1 MRKILVTLF
10 LLALAAGAALADTLY
25 LKNGSVLKGTFVGFE
40 NGEFIFE
47 VADGNRVKFRADR
60 VSRLVL
66 DRETAPPRDPRDD
79 KYPRRD
85 PNDPSTG
92 TGGGS
97 VGGRWED
104 APAFDVRLAD
114 QWIKSQIQVSSGQR
128 VRVTASG
135 TVTLEGRTQ
144 VNPDGLSNRRDPDS
158 PLPNE
163 NDGALVAAV
172 GQDASSPSIFI
183 GRSREFVADRDGV
196 LYFTVNHWETRDAR
210 GAFRVNVSVDRSTGG
225 TTGGGNPGTGG
236 GTTQGREK
244 TITVPANQPWT
255 DTGIDVEENM
265 TIEFVAEGQIQIL
278 NGRNTG
284 PDGDRNSIVNTS
296 SYPIQGEGVGGVIAK
311 VRLRNGRD
319 SNYFFVGSRNSGRT
333 EPGESGRLFIG
344 INDDYFRDNSGSY
357 RVTIR
362 W

>member
-1 MRKILVTLF
+1 MTLF
-10 LLALAAGAALADTLY
+10 LLTLVACAALADTLY
-25 LKNGSVLKGTFVGFE
+25 LKNGSVLKGTFIGFE

-79 KYPRRD
+79 RYPRRD
-85 PNDPSTG
+85 PNDPSSGSGGG

-114 QWIKSQIQVSSGQR
+114 QWIKSQIQVSNGQR

-144 VNPDGLSNRRDPDS
+144 VGPDGLSNRRDPDS
-158 PLPNE
+158 PMPNE

-210 GAFRVNVSVDRSTGG
+210 GAFRVNVSIDRSTGG
-225 TTGGGNPGTGG
+225 TTSGGNPGTGG

-244 TITVPANQPWT
+244 TITVAANQPWT
-255 DTGIDVEENM
+255 DTGIDVTPNM
-265 TIEFVAEGQIQIL
+265 TLEFVAEGQIEIL
-278 NGRNTG
+278 RGRSTG
-284 PDGDRNSIVNTS
+284 PDGDRNANVNTS
-296 SYPIQGEGVGGVIAK
+296 SYPIQGEGVGALIAK
-311 VRLRNGRD
+311 IRLRNGGD
-319 SNYFFVGSRNSGRT
+319 SNLLFVGSRNSGKT
-333 EPGESGRLFIG
+333 DPDEYGRLFLG